1 MKPVPNSS
9 FRLPN
14 AKERASSFSIRSE
27 TSTDGKAA
35 IRKSVFKIMSAR
47 DTYSTLCFSEE
58 GNSI

>member
-1 MKPVPNSS
+1 MKPVKIGL

-14 AKERASSFSIRSE
+14 AKERAYSFSIKSE

-47 DTYSTLCFSEE
+47 DTS
-58 GNSI
+58 